1 MSDNAAI
8 DPVATSQRIR
18 GVLAP
23 VVTPFKVVPNVNASR
38 NPAARKSKRP
48 VSITI
53 PRGGGNG
60 GLTGPSQITR
70 HGCVKHSS
78 LTFL

>member
-8 DPVATSQRIR
+8 DPVATRQRIR

-38 NPAARKSKRP
+38 NPAAREAKRP
-48 VSITI
+48 MLIISSNFKRKTT
-53 PRGGGNG
+53 RESKKDEGG
-60 GLTGPSQITR
+60 S
-70 HGCVKHSS
+70 KK
-78 LTFL
+78 